1 MRLKNWN
8 KFNESN
14 ENELIDL
21 YNLANKPYAFY
32 LTVDKKILQKFEY
45 LEEALDAAAEY
56 FNSETEYE
64 FEDRINDITLE
75 IIDFSGVKEGL
86 VKMKVLTGVDKI
98 VEILQEEDLI
108 ENGIDPDNESSWLN
122 ANTQV

>member
-14 ENELIDL
+14 ENEFIDL
-21 YNLANKPYAFY
+21 YNLANKPYTFY
-32 LTVDKKILQKFEY
+32 LIVDKKILQKFEY

-64 FEDRINDITLE
+64 FEDRINDITLD

-86 VKMKVLTGVDKI
+86 IKMKVLTGVDEI

-108 ENGIDPDNESSWLN
+108 KN
-122 ANTQV
+122 

>member
-14 ENELIDL
+14 ENEFIDL
-21 YNLANKPYAFY
+21 YNLANKPYTFY
-32 LTVDKKILQKFEY
+32 LIVDKKILQKFEY

-64 FEDRINDITLE
+64 FEDRINDITLD

-86 VKMKVLTGVDKI
+86 IKMKVLTGVDEI

-108 ENGIDPDNESSWLN
+108 KNGIDPDYEINWLN